1 MKKAFYILAILH
13 FFAQNTYS
21 QALTT
26 RNGFVSFF
34 SSAPLEDIRA
44 ENNKVRAALNPS
56 SGEILIRMR
65 IEDFQFRKA
74 LMQKHFNEEYLESHL
89 HPEAQFVGRIADF
102 NLNRVS
108 GVPVELVVEGNMTIK
123 GVTREVSEKG
133 TVKKQGGKLICEAVF
148 PISVDDYNVRIPRML
163 IRNIAETV
171 EITVKLELQ

>member
-74 LMQKHFNEEYLESHL
+74 LMQKHFNEEYMESHL
-89 HPEAQFVGRIADF
+89 YPEAQFSGRIAGFDMKGI
-102 NLNRVS
+102 S
-108 GVPVELVVEGNMTIK
+108 TVPLEVVVEGNMTFH
-123 GVTREVSEKG
+123 GVTREVKEKG
-133 TVKKQGGKLICEAVF
+133 TIKMQYEKLICEAVF
-148 PISVDDYNVRIPRML
+148 PISVSDYNVRIPRML
-163 IRNIAETV
+163 VRNIAETV